1 MPAARQLPV
10 ALEVMGPHSLLA
22 SAGTLVIFLVIF
34 AETGLLIAFFLPGD
48 SLLFTAG
55 VLCTTGP
62 HAAVHLSLRP
72 VLLAAAAGALTG
84 AQAGYFI
91 GTHAGRRLLD
101 RAEPPRLAAG
111 ISRARDGLDRYG
123 IRRAVVLA
131 RFIPVVRTA
140 VSPVAGATR
149 VPVLTFTVWQVV
161 GGLTWSLGI
170 TMAGDEIGSRISG
183 IGRYLLPVVALIVV
197 VSLIRRGGQVTPAD
211 TPGRWPGRMLR

>member
-10 ALEVMGPHSLLA
+10 ALEMMGPHSLLA
-22 SAGTLVIFLVIF
+22 SAGALVIFLVIF
-34 AETGLLIAFFLPGD
+34 AETGLLIGFFLPGD

-62 HAAVHLSLRP
+62 HAAVHLSLRL

-91 GTHAGRRLLD
+91 GAQAGRRLLD

-111 ISRARDGLDRYG
+111 IHRARDGLDRYG

-161 GGLTWSLGI
+161 GGLAWSLGV

-211 TPGRWPGRMLR
+211 APGRWPRRMLR